1 MAENSEENKLEVMNN
16 STTEQPAKKYYLQ
29 MKNIT
34 KCFGKHRVLDGVELN
49 VEKGSVHALLGENGA
64 GKTTLMNILY
74 GLYQADLGDIF
85 INGELVQIKN
95 PNVAIK
101 SGIGMVHQHFKLVQN
116 FTVAQ
121 NIMLGSEP
129 TSFFGVLDVHRF
141 YEKIKKIIKQY
152 GLNLDLKAKIENVS
166 VGMQQRVEILKT
178 LYRGADL
185 LILDEPTAVL
195 TPAEINELIEIIFK
209 LTKDGKTVIII
220 THKLKEIKAVAQKC
234 TIIRKGKYIDTLNVK
249 EINKHE
255 LAKKMVG
262 RDVKLVVEN
271 PPEHPGN
278 VAFEIKNLC
287 IKNDTAKDLYS
298 VNNLSLSIRRG
309 EILGLCGVE
318 GNGQKELAESIMGLR
333 KVESGEIL
341 INGKEIQNLSPKEI
355 IENKVAIIHEDRH
368 KRGLILDFSVAENA
382 VLEKYKK
389 TPFSLNGILK
399 YSAINKFTKELISEY
414 SISPEKCHRRKI
426 RKLSGGNQQKLIIG
440 REIYNDPDLLIAMQP
455 TRGLDV
461 GAIEYVHKTLIK
473 ERDKGRAILLISLE
487 LDEILALSSRIAVI
501 YNGEIL
507 GTFNRNEATEENIGY
522 LMAGESENS

>member
-1 MAENSEENKLEVMNN
+1 MQETVKENIEENTND
-16 STTEQPAKKYYLQ
+16 YYLQ

-34 KCFGKHRVLDGVELN
+34 KCFGKFRALDGVNLN
-49 VEKGSVHALLGENGA
+49 VKKGSVHALLGENGA

-85 INGELVQIKN
+85 INGELLQIKN
-95 PNVAIK
+95 PSIAIK
-101 SGIGMVHQHFKLVQN
+101 NGIGMVHQHFKLVHN

-129 TSFFGVLDVHRF
+129 TGYFGVLNMGKF
-141 YEKIKKIIKQY
+141 YNKIKKIIGQY
-152 GLNLDLKAKIENVS
+152 GLNVDLKAKIEDIS

-195 TPAEINELIEIIFK
+195 TPIEINELIEIIFK

-220 THKLKEIKAVAQKC
+220 THKLKEIKAVAEYC
-234 TIIRKGKYIDTLNVK
+234 TIIRKGKYIDTLKVK
-249 EINKHE
+249 DTNKHE
-255 LAKKMVG
+255 QEKKMVG

-271 PPEHPGN
+271 PPDHPGD
-278 VAFEIKNLC
+278 VVFEIKNLC
-287 IKNDTAKDLYS
+287 IKKDSAENLFD
-298 VNNLSLSIRRG
+298 VNNLSLSVKRG

-333 KVESGEIL
+333 KVDSGEIL
-341 INGKEIQNLSPKEI
+341 INGKEIQNLTPSEVIK
-355 IENKVAIIHEDRH
+355 NKVSIIHEDRH

-382 VLEKYKK
+382 VLEKYREN
-389 TPFSLNGILK
+389 PFSVNGILNYK
-399 YSAINKFTKELISEY
+399 SINAFTKGLIKEY
-414 SISPEKCHRRKI
+414 SISPERCHRKRI

-440 REIYNDPDLLIAMQP
+440 REIFNNPDLLIAVQP

-487 LDEILALSSRIAVI
+487 LDEILALSSRVAVI

-507 GTFNRNEATEENIGY
+507 GIFNRDEATEECIGY
-522 LMAGESENS
+522 LMTGESENN

>member
-1 MAENSEENKLEVMNN
+1 MQSAVKENTNN
-16 STTEQPAKKYYLQ
+16 YYLQ

-34 KCFGKHRVLDGVELN
+34 KCFGKYRALDGVSLN
-49 VEKGSVHALLGENGA
+49 VKKGSVHALLGENGA

-74 GLYQADLGDIF
+74 GLYQADLGDII
-85 INGELVQIKN
+85 INNELLQIKN
-95 PNVAIK
+95 PSIAIK
-101 SGIGMVHQHFKLVQN
+101 NGIGMVHQHFKLVHN

-129 TSFFGVLDVHRF
+129 TNCFGFLDMGKF
-141 YEKIKKIIKQY
+141 YTKIKKIISQY
-152 GLNLDLKAKIENVS
+152 GLNVDLKAKIEDIS

-195 TPAEINELIEIIFK
+195 TPIEINELIDIIFK
-209 LTKDGKTVIII
+209 LTKSGKTVIII
-220 THKLKEIKAVAQKC
+220 THKLKEIKAVAEYC
-234 TIIRKGKYIDTLNVK
+234 TIIRKGKYIDTLKVK
-249 EINKHE
+249 DTNKHE

-271 PPEHPGN
+271 PPEHPGD
-278 VAFEIKNLC
+278 VVFEIKNLC
-287 IKNDTAKDLYS
+287 IKKDSTENLFA
-298 VNNLSLSIRRG
+298 VNNLSLSVKRG
-309 EILGLCGVE
+309 EILGISGVE

-333 KVESGEIL
+333 KVDSGEIL
-341 INGKEIQNLSPKEI
+341 IDGKEIQNLTPSEVIK
-355 IENKVAIIHEDRH
+355 NKVSIIHEDRH

-382 VLEKYKK
+382 VLEKYREN
-389 TPFSLNGILK
+389 PFSINGILNYK
-399 YSAINKFTKELISEY
+399 SINAFTKDLIKEY
-414 SISPEKCHRRKI
+414 NISPERCHRKRI

-440 REIYNDPDLLIAMQP
+440 REVSNNPDLLIAVQP
-455 TRGLDV
+455 TRGLDI

-487 LDEILALSSRIAVI
+487 LDEILALSSRVAVI

-507 GTFNRNEATEENIGY
+507 GTFNRDEATEECVGY
-522 LMAGESENS
+522 LMTGESENN